1 MAEKLRRNVG
11 GRSCEVQLSFDC
23 GGNGWVVTVRHEER
37 VIATGL
43 GDSREEVLNRVLN
56 ELRQRFQGENL
67 VLTCNPELFLDRGVP
82 LGEPLKAA
90 RGKLPPRGW
99 LTR

>member
-1 MAEKLRRNVG
+1 MTEKLRRNVG
-11 GRSCEVQLSFDC
+11 GRACEVQLSFDC
-23 GGNGWVVTVRHEER
+23 GGNGWAVTVRHEEK

-43 GDSREEVLNRVLN
+43 GDTREEVLQRVLN
-56 ELRQRFQGENL
+56 ELRQRFQGENV
-67 VLTCNPELFLDRGVP
+67 VLTCNNDLFLDRGVP
-82 LGEPLKAA
+82 VGEPLKAA